1 MEKRPFIE
9 INEAMGSKAKKQS
22 QAKEVWHRLRKNRS
36 AMVGLVIL
44 IFFVLVALFADVIA
58 PYEQAIMQNKD
69 AICDPPSAEH
79 IFGTDRLGRDVFARV
94 VQGSRISLSI
104 GLFTSLGSLAIAV
117 VLAAAAAYY
126 GGVVDT
132 VVMRVVDVFMC
143 IPSILLS
150 LAIVAALGPNM
161 LNLLIAMM
169 VSAIPSKVRLIRSA
183 ILNVIDQ
190 EYVEAAR
197 AYGCSDARVICKH
210 ILPNA
215 LSIIIVD
222 TTMGIA
228 GTILGAA
235 SLSFIGM
242 GIQPPAP
249 EWGSMLSEA
258 RDFIRKAPYLLTFPG
273 LSILLSAMSCNL
285 LGDGLRD
292 AFDPKLRD

>member
-1 MEKRPFIE
+1 MYLCVSVNP
-9 INEAMGSKAKKQS
+9 
-22 QAKEVWHRLRKNRS
+22 
-36 AMVGLVIL
+36 
-44 IFFVLVALFADVIA
+44 
-58 PYEQAIMQNKD
+58 
-69 AICDPPSAEH
+69 
-79 IFGTDRLGRDVFARV
+79 V
-94 VQGSRISLSI
+94 VSG
-104 GLFTSLGSLAIAV
+104 
-117 VLAAAAAYY
+117 Y
-126 GGVVDT
+126 
-132 VVMRVVDVFMC
+132 C
-143 IPSILLS
+143 
-150 LAIVAALGPNM
+150 AALGPNM

-215 LSIIIVD
+215 LGIIIVD

-258 RDFIRKAPYLLTFPG
+258 A
-273 LSILLSAMSCNL
+273 
-285 LGDGLRD
+285 
-292 AFDPKLRD
+292 